1 MGITVRSIKASDS
14 DQVYKMRI
22 EKGVYDTTLTIP
34 FSKYEIS
41 VEGTKGI
48 AFDKDSVCLVAVD
61 EKEDG
66 SENIVGICTLT
77 VAQNFRIRH
86 RGEVGIVVS
95 SKYHGLGVG
104 TILFEKILDIA
115 DNWLML
121 DRLELTLM
129 AGNDA
134 AEALYKK
141 FGFVVEGRKKK
152 AVIRD
157 GEYKDE
163 IIMGRLRED
172 IRKSK

>member
-1 MGITVRSIKASDS
+1 MSVQNITTV
-14 DQVYKMRI
+14 
-22 EKGVYDTTLTIP
+22 L
-34 FSKYEIS
+34 
-41 VEGTKGI
+41 
-48 AFDKDSVCLVAVD
+48 D
-61 EKEDG
+61 EPY
-66 SENIVGICTLT
+66 
-77 VAQNFRIRH
+77 F
-86 RGEVGIVVS
+86 
-95 SKYHGLGVG
+95 
-104 TILFEKILDIA
+104 FEKILDIA
-115 DNWLML
+115 NNWLML